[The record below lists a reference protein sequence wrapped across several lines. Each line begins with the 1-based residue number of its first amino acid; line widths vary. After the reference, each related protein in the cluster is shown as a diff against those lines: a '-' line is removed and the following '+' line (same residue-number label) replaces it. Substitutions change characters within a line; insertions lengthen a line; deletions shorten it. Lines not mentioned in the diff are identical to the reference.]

1 MKHKF
6 SAVLLSLMMV
16 CLVFTG
22 SASARSSVRVGSA
35 EEFQKALDDGVTDIT
50 ITSSFS
56 GNFVIPRWVYSI
68 SGTSQN
74 ITISPKDESKPVFD
88 AESSTKKNL
97 VRAAEIL
104 LWWPGA
110 VIHGAV
116 SNSTA
121 DSLSFSDLTIVCANK
136 PGEATPA
143 GIDTNSISK
152 QVTVSNVKFKGI
164 RTRTTTNDRFE
175 GCAPSTKTT
184 FTNCTFEDLTW
195 GVYAVDSTA
204 GYNIIIRN
212 CTFKNTAQAL
222 AVNASSSSARASIE
236 NCKAEGLYYWVFQ
249 HGTGTSIMYVT
260 VDQATI
266 DSYSGSD
273 FYHRAVETLSVGN
286 AYNSPQFYTFSE
298 DLSRSFKALNPET
311 RKTLIRERSERGWFS
326 ETARSWDEIRIFAM
340 NELTKK
346 LRDVDL
352 SDKNHKAID
361 ECMSLYA
368 LLAYAPVSHLFSP
381 EGNIVE
387 SKVFALCEDIIKD
400 CVRDKNLTR
409 PLIWAFFDS
418 AELAPLT
425 RTGARISWG
434 STGNVAQA
442 LASQKVDQTPD
453 RVFRENLHRLQD
465 WLTALDETRKNMQE
479 IRRAAAGHYDYGYL
493 SELDKQLRAVY
504 DLGVAA
510 NRFSAAIFFDLPT
523 GIAFASN
530 FARVITE
537 SSKSRIMGI
546 CRELGPFYSV
556 SQRLCVLNRTQT
568 LRNELLKLWKRE
580 LTETHFFG
588 ADDTSKYDEL
598 VASLASD
605 PDLMRDATRIN
616 DFFREWR

>member
-1 MKHKF
+1 MKHKL
-6 SAVLLSLMMV
+6 SAVLLSVVAV
-16 CLVFTG
+16 CVLFAG
-22 SASARSSVRVGSA
+22 SASARSSVSVSNA
-35 EEFQKALDDGVTDIT
+35 EEFQKALDGGITDIR

-74 ITISPKDESKPVFD
+74 ITISPKDKSKPVFD

-110 VIHGAV
+110 IIHGAV
-116 SNSTA
+116 SEETA
-121 DSLSFSDLTIVCANK
+121 DTLTFSNLTIVCANK
-136 PGEATPA
+136 PGERIPG

-152 QVTVSNVKFKGI
+152 PVTISNVKFKGI
-164 RTRTTTNDRFE
+164 STPSN
-175 GCAPSTKTT
+175 GCEPSTKTT
-184 FTNCTFEDLTW
+184 LTDCTFENITW

-204 GYNIIIRN
+204 DYNIIIRN
-212 CTFKNTAQAL
+212 CTFKDTAQAL
-222 AVNASSSSARASIE
+222 AVNDSSSGARASIE
-236 NCKAEGLYYWVFQ
+236 NCKADGLYYWVFQ
-249 HGTGTSIMYVT
+249 HGTGTSIMYAA

-266 DSYSGSD
+266 GSYSGSD
-273 FYHRAVETLSVGN
+273 FYHRVVDDIKPGN
-286 AYNSPQFYTFSE
+286 EYNSPQFYTFSE
-298 DLSRSFKALNPET
+298 DLSRSFKALNAET

-340 NELTKK
+340 NELTQK
-346 LRDVDL
+346 LRNVDL

-381 EGNIVE
+381 EGNIIT
-387 SKVFALCEDIIKD
+387 SKVFALCEDVIKD
-400 CVRDKNLTR
+400 CVKDKNLTK
-409 PLIWAFFDS
+409 PMIWAFLDR

-425 RTGARISWG
+425 RTGARIYWG

-479 IRRAAAGHYDYGYL
+479 IRRAAAGNYDYGYL
-493 SELDKQLRAVY
+493 SELDRQLRAVY

-530 FARVITE
+530 FARVTLE

-568 LRNELLKLWKRE
+568 LRNELLKLWKKE

-598 VASLASD
+598 VASLATD